1 MKMFTVSAL
10 ALAMAGVFNVAY
22 AADEPSLSPEAKAAS
37 AKLYFE
43 RCAGCH
49 GILRKGATGKNLEP
63 ANSIKLGHNRLEKII
78 SYGTEGGMV
87 NFDDILTK
95 EEISNMATY
104 IQLTPDTPPEWGMKD
119 MMNSWKLVIKPEDRP
134 KKPMSK
140 VNLKN
145 VFSVTLRDTGEVAL
159 IDGDTKQ
166 IWGIVK
172 TGYAV
177 HISRVSKSGR
187 YV

>member
-1 MKMFTVSAL
+1 ML
-10 ALAMAGVFNVAY
+10 MASGFAVA
-22 AADEPSLSPEAKAAS
+22 AEPEPTLSPEAKAAS
-37 AKLYFE
+37 KKIYFE

-49 GILRKGATGKNLEP
+49 GVLRKGATGKNLEP
-63 ANSIKLGHNRLEKII
+63 VSSTKKPDGTVVEGGTRKLGQERLVKILT
-78 SYGTEGGMV
+78 YGTEGGMV

-95 EEISNMATY
+95 DEISNMATY
-104 IQLTPDTPPEWGMKD
+104 IQMTPDVPPEWGMKD
-119 MMNSWKLVIKPEDRP
+119 MRASWKVTVPPDQRP

-159 IDGDTKQ
+159 IDGDKKQ

-177 HISRVSKSGR
+177 HI
-187 YV
+187 